1 MSSERVDLR
10 LPETLAE
17 RIDVATEVTDK
28 NRTEILLEA
37 LQQYLDDKKTDEQF
51 RESVVERYLDDQ
63 IGFDALARVLGTRDS
78 ESIRASKG
86 LLDDADRF
94 ADELTDE

>member
-10 LPETLAE
+10 LSETLAE
-17 RIDVATEVTDK
+17 RIDVATEVTGK

-63 IGFDALARVLGTRDS
+63 IGFDALARVLGIRDS

>member
-17 RIDVATEVTDK
+17 PIDVATEVTDR
-28 NRTEILLEA
+28 NRTEILIEA

-94 ADELTDE
+94 VDELTDE

>member
-10 LPETLAE
+10 LSETLAE
-17 RIDVATEVTDK
+17 RIDVATEVTGK
-28 NRTEILLEA
+28 NRTEILIEA

-63 IGFDALARVLGTRDS
+63 IGFDALARVLGIRDS